1 MSKNHL
7 SIDFEEYDLDNGL
20 HVILHKDNTSP
31 LVSIS
36 VMYHV
41 GSKNESPDRTGFA
54 HFFEHLLFEGS
65 ENIARGQFFNIVQNA
80 GGTLNANTSYDR
92 TFYYEVFPSH
102 QLETGLWLESERMLH
117 ATVDETGI
125 ETQRSVVKEERR
137 QRYDNRPYGRIVEES
152 MQRAYTVHPYRWPV
166 IGSMDH
172 IDAASEEDYRNFYAR
187 YYVPQN
193 AALCIAG
200 DIDTDN
206 AKGLIQKYFGTIPKG
221 ELPINRP
228 EPNEPPMA
236 HELRDIVYDNIQ
248 LPAVIHL
255 YHIPAFAKGDYFAV
269 KLLSDLLSTGQ
280 SSRLNK
286 VLVDEKRIAV
296 QVGSFPLELEHP
308 GVVLQ
313 FAIGNPDTEPEV
325 LESAM
330 DEIDLILKEGLAD
343 EDFEKLIN
351 QTETKLVNEQSTLLS
366 IAEGLSTYYTYF
378 GDTSMFNKQM
388 DFYRSVKKEDIRQA
402 ALKYFNKDNRVALFW
417 LPEAHKIEKV
427 EYRKR

>member
-286 VLVDEKRIAV
+286 VLVDEKNCRASGIFSSGTGA
-296 QVGSFPLELEHP
+296 S
-308 GVVLQ
+308 
-313 FAIGNPDTEPEV
+313 
-325 LESAM
+325 
-330 DEIDLILKEGLAD
+330 
-343 EDFEKLIN
+343 
-351 QTETKLVNEQSTLLS
+351 
-366 IAEGLSTYYTYF
+366 
-378 GDTSMFNKQM
+378 
-388 DFYRSVKKEDIRQA
+388 RS
-402 ALKYFNKDNRVALFW
+402 RVTICHW
-417 LPEAHKIEKV
+417 KSR
-427 EYRKR
+427 YGTRSS

>member
-1 MSKNHL
+1 MSENLLH
-7 SIDFEEYDLDNGL
+7 IDFEEYNLDNGL
-20 HVILHKDNTSP
+20 HVILHPDTTSP
-31 LVSIS
+31 LVSVS

-41 GSKNESPDRTGFA
+41 GSKNENPDRTGFA

-65 ENIARGQFFNIVQNA
+65 ENIARGQFFNIVQNS

-137 QRYDNRPYGRIVEES
+137 QRYDNRPYGTLVEQS
-152 MQRAYTVHPYRWPV
+152 MKRAFKVHPYRWSV

-172 IDAASEEDYRNFYAR
+172 IDAASEDDYKDFYSR

-193 AALCIAG
+193 ATLCIAG
-200 DIDTDN
+200 DFDLDKTK
-206 AKGLIQKYFGTIPKG
+206 ALILKYFGTIPTG
-221 ELPINRP
+221 ELPICRP
-228 EPNEPPMA
+228 EQNEPPLG
-236 HELRDIVYDNIQ
+236 HEVRDVVYDNVQ
-248 LPAVIHL
+248 LPAVVHL
-255 YHIPAFAKGDYFAV
+255 YRIPGFAKEDYFAV
-269 KLLSDLLSTGQ
+269 RLLSDLLSWGP

-286 VLVDEKRIAV
+286 ALVDDKRIAV

-313 FAIGNPDTEPEV
+313 FAIGNPDTDPNL
-325 LESAM
+325 LESSM
-330 DEIDLILKEGLAD
+330 DEEIERIAREGLAD

-366 IAEGLSTYYTYF
+366 IAEGLSTFYSYF
-378 GDTSMFNKQM
+378 GDSSMFNRQLE
-388 DFYRSVKKEDIRQA
+388 FYNSVKKEDIQLA
-402 ALKYFNKDNRVALFW
+402 AKKYFNKDNRVALFW
-417 LPEAHKIEKV
+417 LPEAYQLQETHK
-427 EYRKR
+427 

>member
-1 MSKNHL
+1 MSENLLH
-7 SIDFEEYDLDNGL
+7 IDFEEYNLDNGL
-20 HVILHKDNTSP
+20 HVILHRDTTSP
-31 LVSIS
+31 LVSVS

-65 ENIARGQFFNIVQNA
+65 ENIARGQFFNIVQNS

-117 ATVDETGI
+117 ATVDEVGI

-137 QRYDNRPYGRIVEES
+137 QRYDNRPYGTLVEQS
-152 MQRAYTVHPYRWPV
+152 MKRAFQVHPYRWSV

-172 IDAASEEDYRNFYAR
+172 IDAASEDDYRDFYSR

-193 AALCIAG
+193 ATLCIAG
-200 DIDTDN
+200 DFDRDITK
-206 AKGLIQKYFGTIPKG
+206 ALILKYFGTIPKG
-221 ELPINRP
+221 GLPIYRPEQNELPLG
-228 EPNEPPMA
+228 
-236 HELRDIVYDNIQ
+236 HEVRDVVYDNVQ
-248 LPAVIHL
+248 LPAIVHL
-255 YHIPAFAKGDYFAV
+255 YRIPGFAKEDYFAV
-269 KLLSDLLSTGQ
+269 RLLSDLLSSGP

-286 VLVDEKRIAV
+286 ALVDDKRIAV

-313 FAIGNPDTEPEV
+313 FAIGNPDTDPNL

-330 DEIDLILKEGLAD
+330 DEEIERISREGLAD

-366 IAEGLSTYYTYF
+366 IAEGLSTFYSYF
-378 GDTSMFNKQM
+378 GDSSMFNRQLE
-388 DFYRSVKKEDIRQA
+388 YYNSVKKEDIQLVA
-402 ALKYFNKDNRVALFW
+402 KKYFNKDNRVSLFW
-417 LPEAHKIEKV
+417 LPEAYKLQETHN
-427 EYRKR
+427 